1 MERKKLKEYRQSLG
15 KTQSEMARMLDITL
29 SFYGKIELGLK
40 NPSINTL
47 KKFKKVFPTADT
59 DNIFLN

>member
-1 MERKKLKEYRQSLG
+1 MEREKLKEYRQSLG

-47 KKFKKVFPTADT
+47 KKFIQLQIQI
-59 DNIFLN
+59 IFF